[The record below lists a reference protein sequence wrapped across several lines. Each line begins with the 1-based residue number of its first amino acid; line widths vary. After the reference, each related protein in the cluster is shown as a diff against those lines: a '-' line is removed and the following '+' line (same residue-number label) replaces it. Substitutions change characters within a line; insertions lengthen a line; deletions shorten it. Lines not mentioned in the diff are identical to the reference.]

1 MQSAC
6 NNLLLYALN
15 FLFQSFSLSAVGL
28 LGLLSTASVCP
39 DLHSS
44 LFHGSSGCSH
54 SHGLC
59 GSHGDSDENDDSQ
72 SCPVVL
78 YGQGLESPG
87 YFITPM
93 VSCSFFQEPNSSF
106 IDLQWSSRKNDS
118 FGARDPPHRA

>member
-1 MQSAC
+1 M
-6 NNLLLYALN
+6 
-15 FLFQSFSLSAVGL
+15 FQSFSITAVGS

-44 LFHGSSGCSH
+44 LFHGGSGCSH

-59 GSHGDSDENDDSQ
+59 GSHGDSEENDDSQ

-78 YGQGLESPG
+78 YGQGLESPD

-93 VSCSFFQEPNSSF
+93 VLGSFFQGPNPAF
-106 IDLQWSSRKNDS
+106 NDLQWSSHKHDS